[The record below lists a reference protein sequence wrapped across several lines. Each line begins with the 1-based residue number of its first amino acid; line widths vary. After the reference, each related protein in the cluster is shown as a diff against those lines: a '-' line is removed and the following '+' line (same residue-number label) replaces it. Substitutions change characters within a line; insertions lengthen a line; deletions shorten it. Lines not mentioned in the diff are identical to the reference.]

1 MVMNLQ
7 YFGGRG
13 GSSGIG
19 RNSIGISNRIKKE
32 MLDSGLKSKFKGV
45 QRDAQNGTGNYS
57 YKDAKAVG
65 SAEALKMDVY
75 GVHEKNGNTLFE
87 GTIRGKKV
95 FYANKDSDGTAK
107 KIKSRLSDQK
117 EQQIRDSKN
126 RPENLTITSTYT
138 RWKKNHDK
146 NYAAWFQGSGKT
158 DK

>member
-57 YKDAKAVG
+57 YKDAKAVVG
-65 SAEALKMDVY
+65 AEALKMDVY
-75 GVHEKNGNTLFE
+75 EVHIVT
-87 GTIRGKKV
+87 GK
-95 FYANKDSDGTAK
+95 
-107 KIKSRLSDQK
+107 
-117 EQQIRDSKN
+117 QIGRA
-126 RPENLTITSTYT
+126 
-138 RWKKNHDK
+138 HV
-146 NYAAWFQGSGKT
+146 
-158 DK
+158 